1 MTQVMKN
8 EGVRQN
14 KLLPP
19 NEQANR
25 KIKSSFLD
33 GTLKIVIPQQTLDA
47 SRPSGQIL
55 NSVQETPS

>member
-1 MTQVMKN
+1 MKN

-14 KLLPP
+14 KLLTP